1 MKKYGV
7 KKLAQKK
14 LIIYSSIQL
23 IITAVSLYFLRDVFN
38 IAFSLFFIGL
48 RKWFKTSHFSAKVQ
62 FGTFDKKQRC
72 QKCVED
78 HIQ

>member
-38 IAFSLFFIGL
+38 IAFSLFFIFPYILAVYLSTTMRYAILPDRIRFRWGL
-48 RKWFKTSHFSAKVQ
+48 MGRSK
-62 FGTFDKKQRC
+62 
-72 QKCVED
+72 
-78 HIQ
+78 